1 MPLAI
6 HPRGSNKV
14 VALKKERQN
23 GERAFNLQM
32 LFISIILQI
41 SLNLTGI
48 VTIRRLNETFCII
61 SVSSE
66 HSRSVFFYDK
76 PLLNGHFRAA

>member
-23 GERAFNLQM
+23 GERASNLQM

-41 SLNLTGI
+41 NLNLTGV

-66 HSRSVFFYDK
+66 HSDFIFLRQAT
-76 PLLNGHFRAA
+76 LLNGHFCAA